1 MKISTE
7 YYHRL
12 VTLRVACIAVV
23 LLAAM
28 IGLTHSVGAASDKPV
43 PRGQHV
49 ITIYDQG
56 QKRVVLT
63 KSHTVRDTLKQ
74 ADVTLSDHDK
84 VEPSLDTEYA
94 AQQYTVNIYRARP
107 VMIVDGM
114 KREQVLSPYS
124 SPRDIAK
131 HAGLALHD
139 EDKLTL
145 TQSEDVLAD
154 GVGSKLLV
162 DRATTVNLVLY
173 GKRTT
178 VYTHT
183 ATVADLLKEK
193 SVTLATDDTVSVA
206 QETAISEGMTVEIWR
221 NGVQTVNED
230 QDVEF
235 GTEQI
240 QDGDQPVG
248 YKQVRTPGVKGKKT
262 VTYEV
267 TMKNGQEVARK
278 EIQSVVTQQ
287 PQKEVVVVGAKIDST
302 ANGGFA
308 GALSQLRSCEGSYT
322 SNTGNGY
329 YGAYQYDIST
339 WANFGGYAN
348 ASLAPP
354 AVQDEKAWQTYK
366 SRGWSPWPSCSR
378 KLGLQDIYR

>member
-1 MKISTE
+1 MKISTV
-7 YYHRL
+7 YYRRL
-12 VTLRVACIAVV
+12 VTLRVACLAVI
-23 LLAAM
+23 LFGGI
-28 IGLTHSVGAASDKPV
+28 IGLTHSVGAASEKPV

-56 QKRVVLT
+56 EKRVVLT
-63 KSHTVRDTLKQ
+63 KAHTVRDTLKQ
-74 ADVTLSDHDK
+74 AQVSLADYDK

-114 KREQVLSPYS
+114 KRQQILSSYS

-131 HAGLALHD
+131 HAGLVMHD
-139 EDKLTL
+139 EDRLTL
-145 TQSEDVLAD
+145 AQSEDVLAD
-154 GVGSKLLV
+154 GVGSKLII
-162 DRATTVNLVLY
+162 DRATPVTLVLY
-173 GKRTT
+173 GTRTV

-183 ATVADLLKEK
+183 ATVGDLLKQK
-193 SVTLATDDTVSVA
+193 AITLAADDTVSVPP
-206 QETAISEGMTVEIWR
+206 TTPITEGMTVEIWR

-230 QDVEF
+230 QDVEY
-235 GTEQI
+235 GIEQI

-287 PQKEVVVVGAKIDST
+287 PQKEIVVVGAKIDST

-308 GALSQLRSCEGSYT
+308 GALAQLRSCEGSYT